1 MGDIMCPRSLSI
13 EAILKKADGREGK
26 FQWLEAA
33 HLYEKALQ
41 TGAQSTPLTTEIME
55 KLGYSYVRAS
65 RQAEDLK
72 TFRKLS
78 ELAVKTYSNAAE
90 LVERETSNEIKG
102 RSHQLK
108 AIAEYVN
115 SWLTNDPSQKMRM
128 LKTCSVFSEKALDA
142 CKKGENGF
150 QFGRACNIL
159 SSCTLEQI
167 FIASSIEEKQ
177 TLVHERI
184 KSSDE
189 IISVLSRIEGKKDL
203 LLAYSLV
210 SLQTWY
216 AANISDK
223 EDERKKLAK
232 RSLTTSEKAVKLS
245 EQVHDPYYIAM
256 SRWAAT
262 LSTLFFAENIE
273 SSLKYANEMLQQ
285 GTAQNDHYIK
295 GIAYYL
301 LAFVTDFMRWKEV
314 DPEKKKKTHKNTINY
329 AEKAI
334 YNLQLTAQDYYIA
347 ETYRLYI
354 ESQSSLAN
362 DEIDIEA
369 KRALLEKAT
378 SNGQKGLEHA
388 TQSGSPDA
396 TASILHALSKT
407 LHTRSNFE
415 PEKENKRRSLKS
427 ALLHRKNYIKI
438 AEKAF
443 PSNEWVLGVGKYYA
457 GLIEAELS
465 QLETNQNSK
474 ISLFSDAVTDMA
486 DGISYCQ
493 KWVSSRP
500 SPSYIAFAAGFE
512 DNFGRI
518 LYEFYILTGEKANL
532 TRAIEVYN
540 AAIEKFKKI
549 NLPSR
554 VAESFWKIARDKD
567 LLGQYLD
574 ASESFEEAYKQYM
587 VAAQKIHQFADFYQD
602 YASYMKAW
610 SEIERARDYHAKKRY
625 EQAKEKYEKA
635 ARINESIERWNHL
648 SSNYFALAKLEEAES
663 LSRYEQADKARKL
676 FQQAITLFD
685 EARESITANVKKIQD
700 ANQEKITVELDGIIN
715 SRKKYCFGRIALEEA
730 KILERKSDYLSSA
743 EKFGE
748 AAKIFKE
755 MSEKSS
761 SKEEHRELQSI
772 IFLCRAWER
781 MMMAEVKTSPTMY
794 KEAAE
799 LFEQAKEHIPDQQTG
814 LLALANSN
822 FCKALEA
829 GTKFEATREQSL
841 YTTAKKFMEAASNS
855 YLMAGYSTASE
866 YTVATQ
872 RLFDGYIYMEN
883 GNKEADPEKRSRYYT
898 IAEKV
903 LQSSTELYKKSKH
916 IEKAKQVQKL
926 LEKVQEEQTL
936 ATSLSEVL
944 HAPTIASSTTGLITP
959 APSSEKAVG
968 LNEFEHTSIQS
979 HLTIPEE
986 VAMEEEFEIQLDLVN
1001 VAKSPGL
1008 LVRIAN
1014 FIPKELKVSEA
1025 PSNLTIE
1032 NGSIE
1037 LGGKRFEPLKVE
1049 TIKIIAQATDFGVFK
1064 VNPQVIYLDNNG
1076 QFKTS
1081 QTKVVFLKVQPATGK
1096 LRRFARLG
1104 KYRLIYKD
1112 SLEEHPRTPK
1122 NECRVAIAQIGV
1134 SQSGDILGEFY
1145 EEKGKGLFGLRLDK
1159 VEAVKSN
1166 VRSLI
1171 EKAHETNVDILLFPE
1186 LTIDFNYN
1194 QLLEEVISL
1203 SEKYGMYI
1211 IPGSYHDQKTKLNVS
1226 VVVGPDG
1233 ILWRQEK
1240 HIPAIIHHEG
1250 KRFTEGIEVQKTGK
1264 TIVCNTEFGRIAI
1277 AICRDFLD
1285 MDLRVEMKNF
1295 DPPID
1300 LVFNPAFTPV
1310 TADFR
1315 AAHFDARRSIYAY
1328 CFFANVA
1335 EFGDSFIYTPEKERV
1350 ERTVAPKEEDIIFKD
1365 VDLFTLR
1372 SERKKWEKEK
1382 KRFIQST
1389 K

>member
-1 MGDIMCPRSLSI
+1 MGDIMCPRNPSI
-13 EAILKKADGREGK
+13 EAILKKANGREER

-33 HLYEKALQ
+33 QLYEKALQ
-41 TGAQSTPLTTEIME
+41 TGAQSASLTTEIME
-55 KLGYSYVRAS
+55 KLGFSYVRAS

-72 TFRKLS
+72 TFKKFS

-90 LVERETSNEIKG
+90 LVEREKSIENEG
-102 RSHQLK
+102 RNHQLK

-115 SWLTNDPSQKMRM
+115 SWLANDPSQKMRM
-128 LKTCSVFSEKALDA
+128 LKTCDAFSEKALDA
-142 CKKGENGF
+142 YKKGENGF
-150 QFGRACNIL
+150 QFGRAYNIL
-159 SSCTLEQI
+159 SLCTLEQI
-167 FIASSIEEKQ
+167 FIASDVEEKQ
-177 TLVHERI
+177 TLVQERI

-189 IISVLSRIEGKKDL
+189 IISVLSRIEEKKDL

-210 SLQTWY
+210 SLQCWY

-223 EDERKKLAK
+223 EDERKKLARK
-232 RSLTTSEKAVKLS
+232 SLITSEKAIKLS
-245 EQVHDPYYIAM
+245 EQVHDPYYVAM

-301 LAFVTDFMRWKEV
+301 LAFVTNFMRWKEV
-314 DPEKKKKTHKNTINY
+314 DSEKKKKTHKNAINY

-334 YNLQLTAQDYYIA
+334 HNLQLTAQDYYIA

-362 DEIDIEA
+362 DEIDIDT

-388 TQSGSPDA
+388 TRSGSPDA

-407 LHTRSNFE
+407 LHTHSNFE
-415 PEKENKRRSLKS
+415 SEKANKRRLLKN

-474 ISLFSDAVTDMA
+474 IALFSNAVADMA

-500 SPSYIAFAAGFE
+500 SPSYIAFAAEFE
-512 DNFGRI
+512 DTFGRI
-518 LYEFYILTGEKANL
+518 LYESYILTGEKTNL

-540 AAIEKFKKI
+540 EAIEKFKII
-549 NLPSR
+549 NMPSR

-567 LLGQYLD
+567 LLGEYLD

-635 ARINESIERWNHL
+635 ARIIESIERWNHL
-648 SSNYFALAKLEEAES
+648 SLNYFALAKLEEAEN

-685 EARESITANVKKIQD
+685 EARESITVNVKKIQD
-700 ANQEKITVELDGIIN
+700 ANQEKITIELDGIIN
-715 SRKKYCFGRIALEEA
+715 SRKEYCFGRIALEEA
-730 KILERKSDYLSSA
+730 KILDRQGDYSSSA
-743 EKFGE
+743 KKFGE
-748 AAKIFKE
+748 AVKIFRE

-761 SKEEHRELQSI
+761 KEEHPELQSI

-781 MMMAEVKTSPTMY
+781 MMMAEAKTSPIMY

-799 LFEQAKEHIPDQQTG
+799 LFEQAKEYIPDQQTG

-855 YLMAGYSTASE
+855 YLMAGFSTASE
-866 YTVATQ
+866 YAVATQ

-883 GNKEADPEKRSRYYT
+883 GNKEADPEKQARYYA

-903 LQSSTELYKKSKH
+903 LKSSTELYKKSKH

-926 LEKVQEEQTL
+926 LEKVQEEHTL
-936 ATSLSEVL
+936 ATSLSEIL
-944 HAPTIASSTTGLITP
+944 HAPTIASSTTGFITP
-959 APSSEKAVG
+959 ASSNEKAVG

-986 VAMEEEFEIQLDLVN
+986 VVMEEDFEIQLDLVN

-1014 FIPKELKVSEA
+1014 FIPRELKVSEA
-1025 PSNLTIE
+1025 PSNFTIE

-1037 LGGKRFEPLKVE
+1037 LRGKRFEPLKVE
-1049 TIKIIAQATDFGVFK
+1049 TFKIIAQARDFGVFK
-1064 VNPQVIYLDNNG
+1064 VNPQVIYLDNTG

-1081 QTKVVFLKVQPATGK
+1081 QTKVVFLKVQPPTRKPG
-1096 LRRFARLG
+1096 RDPRLG
-1104 KYRLIYKD
+1104 KYKLIYKNLLD
-1112 SLEEHPRTPK
+1112 EYPRTPK

-1134 SQSGDILGEFY
+1134 SQSGDILSEFY

-1159 VEAVKSN
+1159 VEAVRCN
-1166 VRSLI
+1166 VRNSI
-1171 EKAHETNVDILLFPE
+1171 EKAHEKNVDILLFPE

-1194 QLLEEVISL
+1194 QLLEEVINL
-1203 SEKYGMYI
+1203 SKKYNMYI

-1240 HIPAIIHHEG
+1240 HIPAIIHLEG
-1250 KRFTEGIEVQKTGK
+1250 KRFTEGIEVKKTRK

-1315 AAHFDARRSIYAY
+1315 AAHFDARRSIYTY

-1350 ERTVAPKEEDIIFKD
+1350 ERTIAPKEENIIYKDI
-1365 VDLFTLR
+1365 DLFSLR